1 MNDDEMRE
9 ILREWQAAGA
19 PRDLE
24 ERVWARKVSRA
35 GWRWLLTGSIRIP
48 VPAFVLAVIILAA
61 LFFAVR
67 RPEPRAATQMG
78 LAGFQP
84 VKQLNPRIVGSNYEV
99 H

>member
-1 MNDDEMRE
+1 MNDDEMKE
-9 ILREWQAAGA
+9 ILREWQAPGA

-24 ERVWARKVSRA
+24 ERLWERKASGA

-48 VPAFVLAVIILAA
+48 VPAFVLVVVILAA

-67 RPEPRAATQMG
+67 RPEPHAATQTG

-84 VKQLNPRIVGSNYEV
+84 VKELNPRIVGSNYEV